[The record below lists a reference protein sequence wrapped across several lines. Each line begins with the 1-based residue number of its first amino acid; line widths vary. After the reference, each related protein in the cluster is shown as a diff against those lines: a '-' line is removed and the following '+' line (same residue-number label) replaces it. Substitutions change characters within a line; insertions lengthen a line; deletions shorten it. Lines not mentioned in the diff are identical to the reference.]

1 MRRGEIWIADLEP
14 ARGSEANK
22 VRPVVIVTN
31 DNANERAALLRRGVL
46 TVVPLTS
53 SVAKVWDFQVLL
65 PASETGL
72 DQDSKAQAEQL
83 RSADVSRLRHRV
95 GSLTPSLLWELD
107 EAIALHLG
115 LS

>member
-14 ARGSEANK
+14 ALGSGANK

-53 SVAKVWDFQVLL
+53 SVTKVWDFQVLL
-65 PASETGL
+65 PAAETGL
-72 DQDSKAQAEQL
+72 DQDSKAQAEQI
-83 RSADVSRLRHRV
+83 RSTDVSRLRSRV
-95 GSLTPSLLWELD
+95 GALTPSLLSELD